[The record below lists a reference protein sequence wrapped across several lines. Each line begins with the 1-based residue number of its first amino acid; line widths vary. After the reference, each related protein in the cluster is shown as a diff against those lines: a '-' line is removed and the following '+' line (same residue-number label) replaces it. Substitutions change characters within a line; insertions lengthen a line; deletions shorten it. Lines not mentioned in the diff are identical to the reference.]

1 MLLLLWVVSN
11 VEAIE
16 AVSAHRTLREV
27 LIFAPLPDD
36 DAEVGGVDEPL
47 FCSAFSRANLSERD
61 SYWDCKSCKK
71 RGPSDSELEGALL
84 LLLLPLP
91 PPVNPDPDAGE
102 VVCEGR
108 LRLAPVRG
116 LAALFAADVIVSVYY
131 YCLNS
136 CCFIRMS
143 LTSLAAA
150 AAPAAAMVCGLGVG
164 CRF

>member
-1 MLLLLWVVSN
+1 MVSN
-11 VEAIE
+11 VEAIA

-71 RGPSDSELEGALL
+71 RGPPDSELEGAL

-150 AAPAAAMVCGLGVG
+150 AAAPAAAMVWVLGVRYLVI